1 MAKREKFSIWGREP
15 DTKKGCYKFYQEKK
29 KSWPLNYVL
38 NEEETNHVKDMMDKY
53 YYSPLKPE
61 VQQNWK
67 EQRDKIIEIKVT
79 HHEIYGARGG
89 TRLEFWTRKP
99 TYKMSKTIGMV
110 DGKIAFKDKDDK
122 LFLMKSIDDPG
133 KMYAFSVARL
143 VCFGGDG
150 HKNESLKPR
159 AAVIEALQHCISDDK
174 INWKKDQGYSPN
186 IDPRM
191 DAHHVDGKEFKTIY
205 IKYLNK
211 IEMDEDSF
219 VKMLYPQH
227 GNFETNH
234 VYYSDDGTGWKLKK
248 TEKGKV
254 VYETFW
260 EFHYKNR
267 EYEMVD
273 PIAHQKLSSDEIKFN
288 TSIKNKIKEIK

>member
-61 VQQNWK
+61 VHQYWIK
-67 EQRDKIIEIKVT
+67 QRDKIIEIKVT
-79 HHEIYGARGG
+79 HHEIYGASGG

-110 DGKIAFKDKDDK
+110 DGKIGFKDKDDK

-174 INWKKDQGYSPN
+174 INWKKDQGYRPN

>member
-79 HHEIYGARGG
+79 HHEIYGASGG

-99 TYKMSKTIGMV
+99 TYKMSKTLGMV
-110 DGKIAFKDKDDK
+110 DGKLADKDKNGNP
-122 LFLMKSIDDPG
+122 FLMETIDDYG
-133 KMYAFSVARL
+133 EMYAFSVARL

-150 HKNESLKPR
+150 HKNESLKPK

-174 INWKKDQGYSPN
+174 IKWKKNQGYRPN

-211 IEMDEDSF
+211 IEMDEDGF

-254 VYETFW
+254 VYETIW

-273 PIAHQKLSSDEIKFN
+273 PFAHHKLSSD
-288 TSIKNKIKEIK
+288 

>member
-15 DTKKGCYKFYQEKK
+15 DTKKGCYKFYKEKK

-79 HHEIYGARGG
+79 HHEIYGASGG

-99 TYKMSKTIGMV
+99 TYKMSKTLGMV
-110 DGKIAFKDKDDK
+110 DGKLADKDKNGNP
-122 LFLMKSIDDPG
+122 FLMKTIDDYG
-133 KMYAFSVARL
+133 EMYAFSVARL

-174 INWKKDQGYSPN
+174 IKWKKNQGYRPN

>member
-79 HHEIYGARGG
+79 HHEIYGASGG

-174 INWKKDQGYSPN
+174 INWKKDQGYRPN

>member
-79 HHEIYGARGG
+79 HHEIYGASGG

-174 INWKKDQGYSPN
+174 INWKKDQGYIPN

-211 IEMDEDSF
+211 IEMDEDGF

>member
-61 VQQNWK
+61 VQQYWK
-67 EQRDKIIEIKVT
+67 KQRDKIIEIKVT
-79 HHEIYGARGG
+79 HHEIYGASGG

-174 INWKKDQGYSPN
+174 IKWKKNQGYRPN

-211 IEMDEDSF
+211 IEMDEDGF

>member
-53 YYSPLKPE
+53 YYSPLRPE

-79 HHEIYGARGG
+79 HHEIYGASGG

-99 TYKMSKTIGMV
+99 TYKMSKTLGMV
-110 DGKIAFKDKDDK
+110 DGKLADKDKNGNP
-122 LFLMKSIDDPG
+122 FLMKSIDDPG

-150 HKNESLKPR
+150 HKNESLKPKT
-159 AAVIEALQHCISDDK
+159 AVIEALQHCISDDK
-174 INWKKDQGYSPN
+174 INWKKNQGYRPN

-205 IKYLNK
+205 LKYLNK

>member
-38 NEEETNHVKDMMDKY
+38 NEEETNLVKDMMDKY

-79 HHEIYGARGG
+79 HHEIYGASGG

-174 INWKKDQGYSPN
+174 INWKKDQGYRPN

>member
-1 MAKREKFSIWGREP
+1 
-15 DTKKGCYKFYQEKK
+15 
-29 KSWPLNYVL
+29 
-38 NEEETNHVKDMMDKY
+38 MMDKY

-61 VQQNWK
+61 VQQYWK
-67 EQRDKIIEIKVT
+67 KQRDKIIEIKVT
-79 HHEIYGARGG
+79 HHEIYGASGG

-174 INWKKDQGYSPN
+174 INWKKDQGYRPN

>member
-61 VQQNWK
+61 VQQYWK
-67 EQRDKIIEIKVT
+67 KQRDKIIEIKVT
-79 HHEIYGARGG
+79 HHEIYGASGG

-174 INWKKDQGYSPN
+174 INWKKDQGYRPN

-211 IEMDEDSF
+211 IEMDEDGF

>member
-79 HHEIYGARGG
+79 HHEIYGASGG

-99 TYKMSKTIGMV
+99 TYKMSKTLGMV
-110 DGKIAFKDKDDK
+110 DGKLADKDKNGNP
-122 LFLMKSIDDPG
+122 FLMETIDDYG
-133 KMYAFSVARL
+133 EMYAFSVARL

-150 HKNESLKPR
+150 HKNESLKPK

-174 INWKKDQGYSPN
+174 IKWKKNQGYRPN

-191 DAHHVDGKEFKTIY
+191 DAHHVDGK
-205 IKYLNK
+205 
-211 IEMDEDSF
+211 
-219 VKMLYPQH
+219 
-227 GNFETNH
+227 
-234 VYYSDDGTGWKLKK
+234 
-248 TEKGKV
+248 
-254 VYETFW
+254 
-260 EFHYKNR
+260 
-267 EYEMVD
+267 
-273 PIAHQKLSSDEIKFN
+273 
-288 TSIKNKIKEIK
+288 

>member
-61 VQQNWK
+61 VQQYWK
-67 EQRDKIIEIKVT
+67 KQRDKIIEIKVT
-79 HHEIYGARGG
+79 HHEIYGASGG

-174 INWKKDQGYSPN
+174 INWKKNQGYRPN